1 MIVNCE
7 AIRTIHRNDKFQLI
21 ACIPI
26 GEYDNLAINPRYH
39 TIAVKDTQHRLTV
52 NKKYELE
59 LKELPPTQYGTTYL
73 LVDIPAL
80 SFDDIKDITD
90 DMDYELLTEIMS
102 ESQAQYVHDAYP
114 DFVRL
119 ILSGNKDKID
129 VDKIYNVSNKRFEQ
143 YVRKVG
149 KKYNTFLLRK
159 KCEPF
164 ALSVEECNNL
174 INECGDMENA
184 IELIYND
191 PYYALI
197 SVCHRGFR
205 SADVCILSHDK
216 TLKESNRRIEYMLD
230 YAIQRFEEDG
240 STYVDA
246 VRLGDYIYS
255 IDADI
260 LPLIKDVAID
270 SELIHYEEDKN
281 IIQRESTYRAEL
293 FCAETIRE
301 IRVASTPL
309 TDWDFKKYTKIK
321 DGELTQEQKNVLR
334 GFCEHNIIMLDAPS
348 GTGKTSSLM
357 ALIQMIEDN
366 GMTYC
371 MMSPTGKAASRLSE
385 QTGRPASTI
394 HRAVMGSGLVDVDA
408 IIIDESSMLSVSLLQ
423 MIFYAVGDNYQSHR
437 YVFVGDSAQ
446 IPSIGLGRIFKDM
459 GRSGIIPKYTLT
471 KCFRFEEGGAS
482 YVSALTRQGKMYLT
496 KEQVEG
502 GKPITMGEKGD
513 YTFIPFNGDIEQI
526 VDVYMCL
533 VEDGVS
539 PKDIML
545 LVPYNIGAYGTI
557 KLNNLIQAKINP
569 LGRGDIEMKTKH
581 NDTTVLIHKG
591 DLVMNVK
598 NNYNAVTLDGY
609 EEIAW
614 DDSFSLD
621 DAKKSAVYNGQVGKV
636 IDARKESGVVN
647 GNMLVVEI
655 EGENFIYTTKD
666 INNLHL
672 SYSSNPYKFQ
682 GSQCRYI
689 INVIIGAHERVWNRQ
704 LLYTS
709 QTRMTDGLIE
719 IGDPNVIREA
729 ISRTGDDNRNT
740 RLYEF
745 LALTE

>member
-149 KKYNTFLLRK
+149 RKYNTFLLRK

-164 ALSVEECNNL
+164 ALSVEECNSL
-174 INECGDMENA
+174 MSECGDMENA

-205 SADVCILSHDK
+205 SADVCILRHDK

-246 VRLGDYIYS
+246 VRVGDYIYS
-255 IDADI
+255 VDADI

-270 SELIHYEEDKN
+270 SELIHYEEERN
-281 IIQRESTYRAEL
+281 ILQRMSTYKQELRASEFFKDIML
-293 FCAETIRE
+293 KEDR
-301 IRVASTPL
+301 L
-309 TDWDFKKYTKIK
+309 DWDWTKYTKIK
-321 DGELTQEQKNVLR
+321 DGELTDEQKGLLKN
-334 GFCEHNIIMLDAPS
+334 FCESRIVILDSPA
-348 GTGKTSSLM
+348 GTGKSSSVM
-357 ALIQMIEDN
+357 ALIDMIEDN
-366 GMTYC
+366 DLSYI
-371 MMSPTGKAASRLSE
+371 MMSPTGKAASRLSD
-385 QTGRPASTI
+385 QTGRDASTI
-394 HRAVMGSGLVDVDA
+394 HRAVLGNVLFDKDVIIVDEA
-408 IIIDESSMLSVSLLQ
+408 SMLSLPLID
-423 MIFYAVGDNYQSHR
+423 MIISSDLMSTCRF
-437 YVFVGDSAQ
+437 VFVGDSAQ
-446 IPSIGLGRIFKDM
+446 IPPIGLGRVFQDM
-459 GRSGIIPKYTLT
+459 SDSGVIPVVRLT
-471 KCFRFEEGGAS
+471 RCFRFQRGGAS
-482 YVSALTRQGKMYLT
+482 YVSTLTRLGKYYLT
-496 KEQVEG
+496 EEQASSNHIVL
-502 GKPITMGEKGD
+502 GD
-513 YTFIPFNGDIEQI
+513 DLDYEFIKSDGTVEQI
-526 VDVYMCL
+526 VNTYMSL
-533 VEDGVS
+533 VEDGIQ

-545 LVPYNIGAYGTI
+545 LVPYNIGQFGAT
-557 KLNNLIQAKINP
+557 KLNNLIQERINP
-569 LGRGDIEMKTKH
+569 VDNDLFMKTKH
-581 NDTTVLIHKG
+581 NNTEVRIHTG
-591 DLVMNVK
+591 DLVMNIV
-598 NNYNAVTLDGY
+598 NDYHAVTLQDY
-609 EEIAW
+609 RDIEW
-614 DDSFSLD
+614 DDSFDMS
-621 DAKKSAVYNGQVGKV
+621 DAKTTTVYNGQVGYV
-636 IDARKESGVVN
+636 TQVTNEQSVV
-647 GNMLVVEI
+647 GGKMLVANI
-655 EGENFIYTTKD
+655 EGEDIVYT
-666 INNLHL
+666 NSNVGNLL
-672 SYSSNPYKFQ
+672 LAYATNTYKFQ
-682 GSQCRYI
+682 GSQCKHV
-689 INVIIGAHERVWNRQ
+689 INVVIGAHDRVLNRN
-704 LLYTS
+704 LLYTA
-709 QTRMTDGLIE
+709 QTRMTDKLIE
-719 IGDPNVIREA
+719 IADPEIIKTTVTID
-729 ISRTGDDNRNT
+729 GGGNRLT
-740 RLYEF
+740 RLREW
-745 LALTE
+745 LNDR

>member
-90 DMDYELLTEIMS
+90 DMDYELLIEIMS

-143 YVRKVG
+143 YVRKVR

-174 INECGDMENA
+174 MNECGDMENA
-184 IELIYND
+184 IELIYDD

-216 TLKESNRRIEYMLD
+216 TLKKSNRRIEYMLD

-260 LPLIKDVAID
+260 LPLIKDVAIN
-270 SELIHYEEDKN
+270 SELIHYEEERN
-281 IIQRESTYRAEL
+281 ILQRMSTYKQELRASEFFKDIIL
-293 FCAETIRE
+293 EEDR
-301 IRVASTPL
+301 L
-309 TDWDFKKYTKIK
+309 DWDWTKYTKIK
-321 DGELTQEQKNVLR
+321 DGELTDEQKGLLKN
-334 GFCEHNIIMLDAPS
+334 FCESRIVILDSPA
-348 GTGKTSSLM
+348 GTGKSSSVM
-357 ALIQMIEDN
+357 ALIDMIEDN
-366 GMTYC
+366 DLSYI
-371 MMSPTGKAASRLSE
+371 MMSPTGKAASRLSD
-385 QTGRPASTI
+385 QTGRDASTI
-394 HRAVMGSGLVDVDA
+394 HRAVLSGILFDKDVIIVDEA
-408 IIIDESSMLSVSLLQ
+408 SMLSLPLID
-423 MIFYAVGDNYQSHR
+423 MIISSDLMSTCRF
-437 YVFVGDSAQ
+437 VFVGDSAQ
-446 IPSIGLGRIFKDM
+446 IPPIGLGRVFQDM
-459 GRSGIIPKYTLT
+459 SESGVIPVVRLT
-471 KCFRFEEGGAS
+471 RCFRFQRGGAS
-482 YVSALTRQGKMYLT
+482 YVSTLTRLGKYYLT
-496 KEQVEG
+496 EEQAGSNHIVL
-502 GKPITMGEKGD
+502 GD
-513 YTFIPFNGDIEQI
+513 DLDYEFIKSDGTVEQI
-526 VDVYMCL
+526 VNTYMSL
-533 VEDGVS
+533 VEDGIQ

-545 LVPYNIGAYGTI
+545 LVPYNIGQFGAT
-557 KLNNLIQAKINP
+557 KLNNLIQERINP
-569 LGRGDIEMKTKH
+569 VGNDLFMKTKH
-581 NDTTVLIHKG
+581 NNTEVRIHTG
-591 DLVMNVK
+591 DLVMNIV
-598 NNYNAVTLDGY
+598 NDYNAVTLQDY
-609 EEIAW
+609 RDIEW
-614 DDSFSLD
+614 DDSFDMS
-621 DAKKSAVYNGQVGKV
+621 DAKTTTVYNGQVGYV
-636 IDARKESGVVN
+636 TQVTNEQGVV
-647 GNMLVVEI
+647 GGKMLVANI
-655 EGENFIYTTKD
+655 EGEDIVYT
-666 INNLHL
+666 NSNVGNLL
-672 SYSSNPYKFQ
+672 LAYATNTYKFQ
-682 GSQCRYI
+682 GSQCKHV
-689 INVIIGAHERVWNRQ
+689 INVVIGAHDKALNRN
-704 LLYTS
+704 LLYTA
-709 QTRMTDGLIE
+709 QTRMTDKLIE
-719 IGDPNVIREA
+719 IADPEIIKTIVTID
-729 ISRTGDDNRNT
+729 GGGNRLT
-740 RLYEF
+740 RLREW
-745 LALTE
+745 LNDR